1 MSYAYWENTIE
12 KVVSFMT
19 DYCKEHKE
27 KILVHCVNYRTA
39 GALLMSAAIAPDYSI
54 YFHETAEERAP
65 SLEKFKEA
73 NAPAMLV
80 SPSMETGIDLPGD
93 LCHTQFI
100 LKVPYLSL
108 GDKQVK
114 ERLAIDRDW
123 YISST
128 INRLVQ
134 ASGRIVRSETD
145 YGKTYILDQ
154 CFADLVRY
162 YREFFPSW
170 FIEAIAVERRSV

>member
-1 MSYAYWENTIE
+1 
-12 KVVSFMT
+12 
-19 DYCKEHKE
+19 
-27 KILVHCVNYRTA
+27 
-39 GALLMSAAIAPDYSI
+39 MSATGMAPDYDI
-54 YFHETAEERAP
+54 YFHETADER
-65 SLEKFKEA
+65 SYILGKFKESK
-73 NAPAMLV
+73 APAMLV
-80 SPSMETGIDLPGD
+80 SPSMETGVDLPD
-93 LCHTQFI
+93 DTCRVQFI

-134 ASGRIVRSETD
+134 ASGRIVRSED
-145 YGKTYILDQ
+145 DWGRTYILDE

-162 YREFFPSW
+162 YKEFFPFW
-170 FIEAIAVERRSV
+170 FLESIAVERRSEQ